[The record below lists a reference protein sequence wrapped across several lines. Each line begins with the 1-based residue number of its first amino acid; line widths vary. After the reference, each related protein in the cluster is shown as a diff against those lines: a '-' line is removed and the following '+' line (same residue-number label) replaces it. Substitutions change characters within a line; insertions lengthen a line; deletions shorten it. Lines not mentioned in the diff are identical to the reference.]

1 MKISAMAR
9 AMILVAPL
17 SACAGLGQL
26 RGGDRVEISYKGSS
40 DKIDQAGAVYVWPPY
55 SSAAIVDREGNRC
68 VLAASGA
75 KTTNATVEAARK
87 IGKALDK
94 IDGLDASMKST
105 LLETFTKTSA
115 ADSKAAFVDIAL
127 FHLCLLDQNGTFKKE
142 DGKSNLLMKA
152 YYHTIDAI
160 TKGKGAEEIAELL
173 PPPPMDE
180 EKAIPP
186 SAPPNDG
193 Q

>member
-1 MKISAMAR
+1 MTISAMAR

-26 RGGDRVEISYKGSS
+26 KGGDRVEISYKGSNE
-40 DKIDQAGAVYVWPPY
+40 KIDQAGAVYVWPPY

-75 KTTNATVEAARK
+75 KTINATTEAALK
-87 IGKALDK
+87 LGKALDK
-94 IDGLDASMKST
+94 IEGLDASVKST
-105 LLETFTKTSA
+105 LLESFTKTSA

-127 FHLCLLDQNGTFKKE
+127 FHLCLLDQNGTFKKD
-142 DGKSNLLMKA
+142 DGKRDLVMQA

-160 TKGKGAEEIAELL
+160 TKGEEDIT
-173 PPPPMDE
+173 PPP
-180 EKAIPP
+180 
-186 SAPPNDG
+186 APPAPPKAT